1 MHGRSSAKCRAA
13 SVLILVAGGLGA
25 MPASALAQSEVQA
38 NPVMLQWFELSWN
51 RMERR
56 MPDFFTAGYGATWVA
71 PISKPSDP
79 TSPGFDVFDRF
90 DLGSPNVGGVTT
102 NETIYGTEQGF
113 RAVVDAFHR
122 ANGLVYVDSVMNH
135 NSGRNGDAG
144 FIAAGG
150 YPQFYMGPAPG
161 GRVTGFGDW
170 GDFWNGAFQSENPS
184 NPNYNLWQGDLVS
197 LIDINHSTNNVF
209 IRHPVEAGNPQNI
222 PAGTIRNRPDPNNR
236 RFYPDTS
243 LPPLVVNNPGVNRNE
258 ALFGFS
264 SVDVDSTPGTF
275 TIYPFNTA
283 DPMAGDPVPENATGV
298 LMRWSQWM
306 IDEFKIDGFRLDA
319 AKHIQPWFWDKF
331 YDSYMFQRRVA
342 PDGTR
347 VTPFSFGESVE
358 GGSFVYNYYIRK
370 DGFGNRDGL
379 DLSNAGTIRE
389 IIGARGTRGA
399 NELNNNTIDT
409 FDDGLNN
416 GSAGVRHIHSHDN
429 GTIGNGG
436 SKPDFPYEDK
446 IGYWAYAY
454 MLMRPGNNIVYHNA
468 REMHDRFPVARGG
481 FWPRE
486 GVPGALGLGT
496 IYLPQPYTVPS
507 CPSNAGPTTFTPTTV
522 SDDRI
527 PRLVQLSNRYGR
539 GWFVPRVNDGAV
551 YIYTRRTPNL
561 VDNVLVAVND
571 EYNACVTNF
580 DERTF
585 STNFVSGQVLVELT
599 GNAASSV
606 VDPGGN
612 IPDTITV
619 GAGGQVTV
627 RVPRNTT
634 RSGTTHTEHNRGYV
648 IYGPATPSGTLSIVG
663 AAQTLPAETTGPLF
677 SRRLTPIDVVQ
688 GSTFEINLTTSRA
701 GYPAG
706 DTNFDDTAIFRIG
719 QGFADYNGNGSFD
732 VTTGEFRGYEGFIT
746 QRDPIFGTARTNG
759 VYRQTITTSALP
771 EGYNYISV
779 LAFRQRNTGPEAGG
793 LALCNDFRRV
803 IYVDRQQPP
812 MSLVSSEV
820 SCQTQRATIRVSNP
834 DRTVTRVHV
843 FVNQPVGTLDFANQA
858 TPLDR
863 QEWTFLTPVLNP
875 GMNTIRVVA
884 LEQPS
889 AGVTVNQSVT
899 EFVINNTGVLRGDV
913 DLDGSVTLE
922 DLYAITGL
930 ASYSCEADVNVSG
943 TLTNADAE
951 ALQDLLRQNELP
963 GVTQFNP

>member
-1 MHGRSSAKCRAA
+1 MHTRQIVPGIAA
-13 SVLILVAGGLGA
+13 ITLCLAAGGVL
-25 MPASALAQSEVQA
+25 ALPSTARAQSEVQA

-56 MPDFFTAGYGATWVA
+56 MPDFFMAGYGSTWVA
-71 PISKPSDP
+71 PISKASDP

-90 DLGSPNVGGVTT
+90 DLGFPNTGGSTT

-122 ANGLVYVDSVMNH
+122 ANGLIYVDSVMNH

-161 GRVTGFGDW
+161 GRVTGSGDW
-170 GDFWNGAFQSENPS
+170 GDFWNGAFQSQNPS
-184 NPNYNLWQGDLVS
+184 DPNYNLWQGDLVS
-197 LIDINHSTNNVF
+197 LIDINHSTNNQF
-209 IRHPVEAGNPQNI
+209 IRHPVDAGNPQNI
-222 PAGTIRNRPDPNNR
+222 PAGTLRNLPNPNNR

-243 LPPLVVNNPGVNRNE
+243 LPPVVVNNPGINRNE

-264 SVDVDSTPGTF
+264 SVDVDSTPATF

-283 DPMAGDPVPENATGV
+283 NPMAGDPVPENATGV

-306 IDEFKIDGFRLDA
+306 IDEFKVDGFRLDA

-389 IIGARGTRGA
+389 IIGAKGSRGA
-399 NELNNNTIDT
+399 DELNNNTIDT
-409 FDDGLNN
+409 FDDGFNN

-429 GTIGNGG
+429 GTIGNG
-436 SKPDFPYEDK
+436 SVKPDFPYEDK
-446 IGYWAYAY
+446 IGFWAYAY
-454 MLMRPGNNIVYHNA
+454 MLMRPGFNIVYHNA

-486 GVPGALGLGT
+486 GVPTALGLGT
-496 IYLPQPYTVPS
+496 MYLPQPFTVAA
-507 CPSNAGPTTFTPTTV
+507 CPSSAGPTVFTPTTV
-522 SDDRI
+522 SDNRI
-527 PRLVQLSNRYGR
+527 PQLVQLSNRYGR
-539 GWFVPRVNDGAV
+539 GWFVPRSTDGSV

-561 VDNVLVAVND
+561 VDNVLVGVTD

-580 DERTF
+580 DQRTIT
-585 STNFVSGQVLVELT
+585 TNFPAGTVLVELT
-599 GNAASSV
+599 GNATSPV
-606 VDPGGN
+606 VDPAGN
-612 IPDTITV
+612 IFDTITV
-619 GAGGQVTV
+619 GAGGSVTI

-634 RSGTTHTEHNRGYV
+634 RNGTTHTEHNRGYV
-648 IYGPATPSGTLSIVG
+648 IYGPATPNGVLTIAG

-688 GSTFEINLTTSRA
+688 APTFEINLTTNRS

-706 DTNFDDTAIFRIG
+706 DVNFDDTAIFRIG
-719 QGFADYNGNGSFD
+719 QGFQDYNGTGSFD

-759 VYRQTITTSALP
+759 IYRQIINTSQLP

-779 LAFRQRNTGPEAGG
+779 LAFRQRTVGAEAGG

-803 IYVDRQQPP
+803 IYVDRQSPP
-812 MSLVSSEV
+812 MTLASSTV
-820 SCQTQRATIRVSNP
+820 NCTNNRATIQVSNP
-834 DRTVTRVHV
+834 DRTVTRVHI
-843 FVNQPVGTLDFANQA
+843 FVNQPVGPLTLDNQA

-863 QEWTFLTPVLNP
+863 QEWTFLTPPLNP

-889 AGVTVNQSVT
+889 AGITVNQSTT
-899 EFVINNTGVLRGDV
+899 EFTINNPGVLRGDV
-913 DLDGSVTLE
+913 DLNGVVNLF
-922 DLYAITGL
+922 DLFAFQTFTGF
-930 ASYSCEADVNVSG
+930 SCEADVNVSG
-943 TLTNADAE
+943 SITPADGE
-951 ALQDLLRQNELP
+951 ALEALIRTNETADII
-963 GVTQFNP
+963 VSNP